1 LGWDY
6 ILRKK
11 LKKQLGADNIFLDLA
26 AEDKNS
32 LIQEM
37 IDRLQAS
44 GMIKDREGALQA
56 VLEREEKM
64 STGMNNGVA
73 IPHGKTD
80 SVNKLIVAVGLQRSG
95 IDFSCADGKPAQ
107 IFIMTIS
114 PASRS
119 GPHIQF
125 LAEVSKILREEA
137 SRQRLLSARSIQDV
151 IQVFTL

>member
-1 LGWDY
+1 MRK
-6 ILRKK
+6 ILR
-11 LKKQLGADNIFLDLA
+11 KQLGADNIFLDLA

-32 LIQEM
+32 LISEM
-37 IDRLQAS
+37 IDRLQTS
-44 GMIKDREGALQA
+44 GLLKDREGALQA
-56 VLEREEKM
+56 VLERENKM

-80 SVNKLIVAVGLQRSG
+80 SVDKLIVAVGLQRSG
-95 IDFSCADGKPAQ
+95 IEFSCADGKPAQ

-125 LAEVSKILREEA
+125 LAEVSKILRDDA
-137 SRQRLLSARSIQDV
+137 SRQKLLSARSIQDV
-151 IQVFTL
+151 IQVFA